1 MCGHLRATSSRMPIP
16 RAPPALRLRLIHAQ
30 TSHTTQV
37 SLLDATALDS
47 TMLVTAKNLDAHAPE
62 PAAAVARPPE
72 GGSASN
78 SAASQQQEETIAN
91 LKQVRVV

>member
-1 MCGHLRATSSRMPIP
+1 
-16 RAPPALRLRLIHAQ
+16 
-30 TSHTTQV
+30 
-37 SLLDATALDS
+37 
-47 TMLVTAKNLDAHAPE
+47 MLVTAKNLDALAPE